1 MGAVKIFAKAEADID
16 SIVEYSKDEWGTR
29 QADKYLSRLENEF
42 ERLARNPLIGRSCN
56 SIFPSL
62 RRLEVGEHVVFYLA
76 TPLGI
81 LIARVLH
88 RRMLPGKSRFEP

>member
-1 MGAVKIFAKAEADID
+1 LSRSS
-16 SIVEYSKDEWGTR
+16 SIRKTSGGSR

-42 ERLARNPLIGRSCN
+42 ERLASNPLIGRSCD
-56 SIFPSL
+56 SILPSL

-88 RRMLPGKSRFEP
+88 RRMLPEKSRFEP